1 MTCTSETA
9 GIIEKAAAGGVLGKG
24 ELVRLLTLTRPE
36 ETTALFQAADEV
48 RRSCVGDEIFLRG
61 IIEFSGHCRRN
72 CHYCG
77 LRAGNRDVR
86 RYRMTEDEIVSRARV
101 LEEKLCTTV
110 VLQSGEDP
118 FYDKERVCSIIRRV
132 RGETSLAITLSI
144 GERPFKDYEAF
155 RDAGADRYLLR
166 HETSSPGLYRALH
179 PGHELAGRVACLRW
193 LRQLGYEV
201 GSGCMVG
208 LPGQTADALAED
220 VLLMRDLD
228 IDMIGI
234 GPFIPHPNTPLGGH
248 PAGDA
253 GLVLRMIAVLRLVTR
268 DTNIPATTAL
278 GVLHPGARRQA
289 FTAGANVFMPNFTPE
304 PYTSS
309 YEIYPGKGP
318 EAGAIAKASEGGYA
332 ALFAGLGR
340 TIGTGCGYRV
350 RTSGGCAGT
359 PGPGGGA

>member
-9 GIIEKAAAGGVLGKG
+9 RIIAKAVSGEALWKD
-24 ELVRLLTLTRPE
+24 ELVGLLTLTSPE
-36 ETTALFQAADEV
+36 ETEALFQAADGV

-77 LRAGNRDVR
+77 LRAGNRGVR
-86 RYRMTEDEIVSRARV
+86 RYRMTEDEIASRAGM
-101 LEEKLCTTV
+101 LGEKLCTTV

-118 FYDKERVCSIIRRV
+118 FYDKERMCSIIRRV
-132 RGETSLAITLSI
+132 KNETSLAVTLSI
-144 GERPFKDYEAF
+144 GERPFEDYEAF

-179 PGHELAGRVACLRW
+179 PGHDLAGRVACLRK

-201 GSGCMVG
+201 GSGCIVG
-208 LPGQTADALAED
+208 LPGQTADVLAED
-220 VLLMRDLD
+220 VLLIRDLD

-253 GLVLRMIAVLRLVTR
+253 GLVLRMIAILRLVTR

-278 GVLHPGARRQA
+278 GVLDPGARRKA
-289 FTAGANVFMPNFTPE
+289 FNAGANVFMPNFTPD

-332 ALFAGLGR
+332 ALFEGLGR
-340 TIGTGCGYRV
+340 TIGTGYGCRV
-350 RTSGGCAGT
+350 RASRGCAET
-359 PGPGGGA
+359 PGTGGGA